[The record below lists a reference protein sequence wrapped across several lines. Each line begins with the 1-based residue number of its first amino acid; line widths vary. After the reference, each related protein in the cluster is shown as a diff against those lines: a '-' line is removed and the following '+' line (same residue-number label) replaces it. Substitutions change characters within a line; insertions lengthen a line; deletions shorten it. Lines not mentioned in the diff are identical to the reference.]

1 MWDRRKVDTSLGET
15 EARRGES
22 PGEGD
27 GRVSLDVYV
36 IVS

>member
-15 EARRGES
+15 EARRGQS

-27 GRVSLDVYV
+27 GGVSLGVYA